1 MTLYSVGRERKQMIR
16 ANGYLVRVKW
26 NCCVVVHLVKDTV
39 E

>member
-1 MTLYSVGRERKQMIR
+1 MTLYSVGRERKPMKK

-26 NCCVVVHLVKDTV
+26 NCCAVVLLVKDTV